1 MLDPRLLKENPQAVR
16 EMLEKRNMAD
26 FPLDSLVGLDR
37 RRRELIVETQELRQ
51 KKNVLSEAIAG
62 KKKAKQDTS
71 LELNQM
77 KEISSRLGK
86 AEEEMTKVEEQ
97 FRHQIML
104 LPNMLHESVPVGKDE
119 KGNVIATGAALHAG
133 SILSPRTM

>member
-37 RRRELIVETQELRQ
+37 RRRQLIVETQELRK
-51 KKNVLSEAIAG
+51 KKNVLSKAIAG

-71 LELNQM
+71 SELN
-77 KEISSRLGK
+77 
-86 AEEEMTKVEEQ
+86 
-97 FRHQIML
+97 
-104 LPNMLHESVPVGKDE
+104 
-119 KGNVIATGAALHAG
+119 
-133 SILSPRTM
+133 